1 VSGFHPEAW
10 HWIAIGLALAA
21 AEMVLPTNV
30 LLWFGIAGVVTGLV
44 VAVAEIGAAWQLVV
58 FATLAF
64 VSYFPVRW
72 AAARRVRTGDEGGG
86 GDTLN
91 RRGRSAIGHRVTVI
105 EAIQNGYGAVRFGDG
120 RWRATCRQDVPEG
133 AKVEVTGVDGTTLT
147 VKPLPGADGDA
158 DS

>member
-1 VSGFHPEAW
+1 MTGFHPEAW

-21 AEMVLPTNV
+21 AEMVLPTNM

-44 VAVAEIGAAWQLVV
+44 VAIAEIGAAWQLVV

-72 AAARRVRTGDEGGG
+72 AAARRVRSGDESRD
-86 GDTLN
+86 DTLN

-105 EAIQNGYGAVRFGDG
+105 EAIQNGYGAVLFGDS
-120 RWRATCRQDVPEG
+120 RWRATCKQDVPEG
-133 AKVEVTGVDGTTLT
+133 AKVEVTGVDGTTLK
-147 VKPLPGADGDA
+147 VKPLPAAAGGP